1 MEYVPPVMEIA
12 VAASIPDTV
21 MELEV
26 VTVLRATPVWSVNVN
41 ASGVVSAALVVTL
54 NVSNTPPIVS
64 VASVFVE

>member
-21 MELEV
+21 IVLDV
-26 VTVLRATPVWSVNVN
+26 ITVLNATPVWSVNVN
-41 ASGVVSAALVVTL
+41 ASGVVSAVRVVTL
-54 NVSNTPPIVS
+54 KVSETPPIVN